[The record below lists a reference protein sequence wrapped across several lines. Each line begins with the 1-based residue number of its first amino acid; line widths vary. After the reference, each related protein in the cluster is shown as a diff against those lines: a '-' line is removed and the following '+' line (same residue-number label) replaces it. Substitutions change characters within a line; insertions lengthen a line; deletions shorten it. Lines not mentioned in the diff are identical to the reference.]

1 MLSKN
6 MAELQEL
13 SRKTC
18 FTLED
23 VAQSLGMQTASAR
36 VLCSRYVRQGC

>member
-1 MLSKN
+1 

-23 VAQSLGMQTASAR
+23 VAQSLGMQTHPPAYCAAAMSGR
-36 VLCSRYVRQGC
+36 GC